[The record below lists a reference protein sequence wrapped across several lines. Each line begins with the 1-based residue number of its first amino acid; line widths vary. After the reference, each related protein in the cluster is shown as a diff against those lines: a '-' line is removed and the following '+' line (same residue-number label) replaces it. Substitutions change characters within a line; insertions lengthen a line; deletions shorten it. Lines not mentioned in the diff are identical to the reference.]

1 MPTSLL
7 REAKELS
14 DTIIG
19 WRRTLHE
26 HPEIAHEEQWTS
38 QFIQDR
44 LKEIGIPFQTPIG
57 ATGILASLG
66 PKPAAGITTVAL
78 RADFDALPIE
88 EKNDLPFRSKIPGKA
103 HLCGHD
109 AHTAILLGAAALLK
123 KHESQLKHHVRLI
136 FQHAEEVIPG
146 GAKDFLR
153 AGAFDKVANAYALHN
168 HPGLPAGTLGINTGA
183 VMAAAGKFE
192 LEIIGKGG
200 HGAFPHHCIDPI
212 PITAEIISAAQTIVS
227 RKISPSDSTVIS
239 FGKIQAG
246 QAYNVI
252 PDKVFLNG
260 TTRALTHEIHQQLR
274 DELENIIRGITQTHG
289 ATYDFK
295 WESGNP
301 PLHNNALAAENV
313 RKAAMV
319 LDYEKNQIQTTTPMM
334 GGEDFS
340 FIADQVPSCYF
351 FLGTR
356 DESQDVGAT
365 WHSPEFRINEKVLAN
380 GSALFTQ
387 IALSH

>member
-14 DTIIG
+14 ETLIH

-26 HPEIAHEEQWTS
+26 HPETAHEEQWTS

-44 LKEIGIPFQTPIG
+44 LKEIGIPFQAPIG

-66 PKPAAGITTVAL
+66 THSTAASSIIAL

-88 EKNDLPFRSKIPGKA
+88 EKNDLSFRSKIPGKA

-109 AHTAILLGAAALLK
+109 AHTAILLGAATLLK
-123 KHESQLKHHVRLI
+123 KYESELTHPIRLI

-146 GAKDFLR
+146 GAKDFLK
-153 AGAFDKVANAYALHN
+153 AGAFERVKNAYALHN
-168 HPGLPAGTLGINTGA
+168 HPGLPAGILGINTGA

-192 LEIIGKGG
+192 IEIIGKGG
-200 HGAFPHHCIDPI
+200 HGAFPQHCIDPI
-212 PITAEIISAAQTIVS
+212 PITAEIISAAQTIIS
-227 RKISPSDSTVIS
+227 RKICPSDSVVIS

-260 TTRALTHEIHQQLR
+260 TTRALTHEIHHQLR
-274 DELENIIRGITQTHG
+274 DQLENLIRGITQAHG
-289 ATYDFK
+289 ATYHFK
-295 WESGNP
+295 WEKGNP
-301 PLHNNALAAENV
+301 PLHNNAQAAEVV
-313 RKAAMV
+313 RKAAQA
-319 LDYEKNQIQTTTPMM
+319 LAYEENQIQTTAPMM

-356 DESQDVGAT
+356 DESQHVDAT

-387 IALSH
+387 IALTH